1 MVKFYFKPRIKNTP
15 PIRARKFTFKNR
27 KKILSFYIICAVIC
41 ICIFLIICETQLG
54 PIVKNAG
61 ANELKN
67 ELTVLLNK
75 AVNETVQK
83 EKSDYGDF
91 VSIEYNEKGEISAL
105 VTNTVY
111 VNLFKASLSQSVAQT
126 VEKCGD
132 FNLSV
137 PLSSIFGSEI
147 LSDRGIE
154 MTVESSTYGFAV
166 TDIYSSFESVAIN
179 QTLHK
184 IYVEITLTATAYI
197 GDYKVNETVK
207 GRVPVAE
214 TVIVGTVPEYYYDK
228 K

>member
-1 MVKFYFKPRIKNTP
+1 MVKFYFKPQKKRP
-15 PIRARKFTFKNR
+15 PIRARRFIFK
-27 KKILSFYIICAVIC
+27 KKKEVVAFYIICAVIC
-41 ICIFLIICETQLG
+41 ICIFLVICEIQLG

-75 AVNETVQK
+75 AVNKTVQK
-83 EKSDYGDF
+83 EKSNYGDF
-91 VSIEYNEKGEISAL
+91 VSVEYNEQGEISAL

-111 VNLFKASLSQSVAQT
+111 INLFKASLSQTVAET

-137 PLSSIFGSEI
+137 PLSSIFGSEV
-147 LSDRGIE
+147 LSDRGLE

-197 GDYKVNETVK
+197 GDYKVTETVK

-214 TVIVGTVPEYYYDK
+214 TVIVGSVPEYYYDK